1 MQKKYFITYNS
12 SKDYN
17 LSNRHLLNLVERSNI
32 FDGVFNYS
40 QKDLSSEFV
49 AKYKDI
55 LNMPRGGGY
64 WLWKVD
70 IIQQTLNK
78 IKDNDIL
85 LYMDSGSTFNFR
97 GKEKFEE
104 YCAELKAS
112 SYGLLNFS
120 TNFIE
125 KHWTTKNIFDYFNV
139 DINSDTANSP
149 QLEATNLIFQKNN
162 HSNDLIKEFTNL
174 LDTDR
179 YLISDKYN
187 SIQKYE
193 KFIDNRHDQSIFS
206 LLSKIYGSL
215 QLKNETHFKN
225 NEAKQYSYPIL
236 STRHSQQNLVFKTIY
251 YLNYKKASSSPRYFV
266 ESNLSFKDNISKKYF
281 YFNHYPNNKT
291 E

>member
-12 SKDYN
+12 SKDFN

-49 AKYKDI
+49 TKYKDI

-139 DINSDTANSP
+139 DINSDTANSN
-149 QLEATNLIFQKNN
+149 QLEATK
-162 HSNDLIKEFTNL
+162 
-174 LDTDR
+174 
-179 YLISDKYN
+179 
-187 SIQKYE
+187 
-193 KFIDNRHDQSIFS
+193 
-206 LLSKIYGSL
+206 
-215 QLKNETHFKN
+215 
-225 NEAKQYSYPIL
+225 
-236 STRHSQQNLVFKTIY
+236 
-251 YLNYKKASSSPRYFV
+251 LNF
-266 ESNLSFKDNISKKYF
+266 SKK
-281 YFNHYPNNKT
+281 
-291 E
+291 